1 MIGRCMI
8 GRRMI
13 GRRMIGRRMIG
24 RRMIGRCMIGRRF
37 FAATTALVN
46 SSALHH
52 FTFFVH
58 LDFYQVITARV
69 NDHTTIAIVCYQYV
83 FTPRTNDSVTAS
95 QQGKLSIV
103 HADDTQALIHCP
115 FFKSCMLIVN
125 LTLHLSESIQYISP
139 GFVIIPQMI
148 GKVINI
154 AVIAIL
160 LQYVLR

>member
-1 MIGRCMI
+1 MNDRI
-8 GRRMI
+8 
-13 GRRMIGRRMIG
+13 
-24 RRMIGRCMIGRRF
+24 
-37 FAATTALVN
+37 ATPMD

-58 LDFYQVITARV
+58 LDFYQVITDRI
-69 NDHTTIAIVCYQYV
+69 NDHTAIAIVCYQHV
-83 FTPRTNDSVTAS
+83 FASRTNDSVTAS

-103 HADDTQALIHCP
+103 HTADTPALVHRP

-139 GFVIIPQMI
+139 GFVIIFQMI
-148 GKVINI
+148 GKVIDI
-154 AVIAIL
+154 AIIAIL